1 MFLWDRLGQFQDWV
15 GRDQDRAEPGAEQDP
30 DSHSRN
36 HTRSQY
42 CNRNRCHTRSPYYS
56 RSRCRTR
63 SLYYSRSR
71 YHSRSLYC
79 SPSGV
84 PQHHPGCSA
93 PNQKHSIV
101 S

>member
-71 YHSRSLYC
+71 YHSRYC
-79 SPSGV
+79 THTRSGGPQRHRDCSVPS
-84 PQHHPGCSA
+84 
-93 PNQKHSIV
+93 QKHSNV